1 MFSGASWLALLGL
14 FFASGASGL
23 IYEIVWMRLL
33 SLTMS
38 VTVYAVTTVLCAFM
52 AGLALGAA
60 IAGRYAHRA
69 RRPLL
74 AYGCVEIA
82 LAVVALVTPTL
93 LFHLGPIYA
102 SVHAALGGGGF
113 GFAIARFVL
122 AFAVLLVPSTL
133 MGTTLPLLSRAVIQ
147 NTEVVGRGAGA
158 LYAVNT
164 LGAVV
169 GCVAAGFVLIP
180 NLGLSLTNGFA
191 ASVSLAVGLC
201 AVWLGRD
208 LITSTD
214 HVAARLEPASST
226 VRLAYAAIAISG
238 FTALGYQV
246 LWTRGLEQFTHNS
259 TYAYSAILATFLL
272 GIAVGSAVAARI
284 VDRLRRPLLGLGVIE
299 LVISASVLCAMLVY
313 ANLDRITVGIVTTL
327 GGLGS
332 WGKVVAVIFVQSSL
346 VLLATTFLFGM
357 TFPFVARV
365 VVDSLDSVGERI
377 ATAYTANTAG
387 SIFGSV
393 VIGFLVL
400 PVLGMQGTFFALA
413 ALNAAVGLALAWRAV
428 EGPGRIVAVAAAG
441 ALAVIAVAIVPHQLF
456 ERTFVRRFGPL
467 PFYREE
473 ITDTIMVTDDAKR
486 GRMIRYGDGRGT
498 AGTGTVKEDR
508 MYAEIP
514 LLLHEKPLRI
524 LNICFGVGNSLSS
537 LTMHPVERIDSVE
550 LSPGVL
556 DAAPFFASTNRDVLS
571 DPRIHM
577 TIADGRNFLLLSRD
591 KFDIIRLDP
600 PELHTAGIVNLYTK
614 EFYELARDHLA
625 PGGIFS
631 IWVNMVMTPEEDLKH
646 LVRTVA
652 SVFPYVSVWHGP
664 LFYSWVINGSM
675 TPHDPDLARLMKK
688 YEDPKVRA
696 EMESI
701 GVGDPFAFLSHF
713 VFSGDEARAW
723 AGDGPLVTDD
733 KTRLDFTVP
742 RSLDSSYGFANAN
755 TDSWMADQME
765 QNLAVKTFFRKI
777 QQMMAYKKP
786 VLPHLSNVEKAGFTP
801 EQVKERMA
809 AQAAAA
815 AGKPVTTS
823 PNGPG
828 GATPPPSTAAGA
840 GA

>member
-1 MFSGASWLALLGL
+1 MFGAGSWLALLAL

-60 IAGRYAHRA
+60 IAGRVAHRV

-74 AYGCVEIA
+74 AYGCVEIV
-82 LAVVALVTPTL
+82 LAAVALVTPTL

-102 SVHAALGGGGF
+102 DIHAAFGGGGL
-113 GFAIARFVL
+113 GFTIARFLL
-122 AFAVLLVPSTL
+122 AFGVLLIPSTL

-169 GCVAAGFVLIP
+169 GCVSAGFLLIP

-191 ASVSLAVGLC
+191 ATVSLLVGVVATL
-201 AVWLGRD
+201 LGRN

-214 HVAARLEPASST
+214 HVASRLVPASAN
-226 VRLAYAAIAISG
+226 VRLAYVAIAISG

-246 LWTRGLEQFTHNS
+246 LWTRALEQYTHNS

-272 GIAVGSAVAARI
+272 GIAAGSAVAAPL

-299 LVISASVLCAMLVY
+299 LVISASVLLALILY
-313 ANLDRITVGIVTTL
+313 ANLDRLSPFIADSI

-332 WGKVVAVIFVQSSL
+332 WGQVVVLIFTQASAAL
-346 VLLATTFLFGM
+346 FLTTFLFGM
-357 TFPFVARV
+357 TFPFVARI
-365 VVDSLDSVGERI
+365 VVDRLDSVGERI

-393 VIGFLVL
+393 VIGFAVL
-400 PVLGMQGTFFALA
+400 PLLGMQGTFLALA
-413 ALNAAVGLALAWRAV
+413 MLNAIVGLVLAWRAT
-428 EGPGRIVAVAAAG
+428 ESTGRAVALAAVG
-441 ALAVIAVAIVPHQLF
+441 ALAVVAAVALPSRLF
-456 ERTFVRRFGPL
+456 EQAFVRRFGEL
-467 PFYREE
+467 AFYREE
-473 ITDTIMVTDDAKR
+473 VTDTIMVTDDAKR

-508 MYAEIP
+508 MYAQIP
-514 LLLHEKPLRI
+514 MLLHQRPLRV

-537 LTMHPVERIDSVE
+537 VAMHPIEHADSVE
-550 LSPGVL
+550 LSPGVV
-556 DAAPFFASTNRDVLS
+556 DAAEYFETTNRKVLD
-571 DPRIHM
+571 DPRVKM
-577 TIADGRNFLLLSRD
+577 TIADGRNFLLLSRE
-591 KFDIIRLDP
+591 KYDIIRLDP
-600 PELHTAGIVNLYTK
+600 PELHTAGVVNLYTK
-614 EFYELARDHLA
+614 EFYELARDHMA

-631 IWVNMVMTPEEDLKH
+631 IWVNIVMTPEEDLKH
-646 LVRTVA
+646 LVRTLN
-652 SVFPYVSVWHGP
+652 SVFPYVSIWHGP
-664 LFYSWVINGSM
+664 LHYSWVINGSM
-675 TPHDPDLARLMKK
+675 TPHDPDLALLKAK
-688 YEDPKVRA
+688 FADPKVRA
-696 EMESI
+696 DMESI

-713 VFSGDEARAW
+713 VFAGDDVKAW

-733 KTRLDFTVP
+733 RTRLDFSVP

-755 TDSWMADQME
+755 TDSWMADEME
-765 QNLAVKTFFRKI
+765 QNLAVKMFFKKI
-777 QQMMAYKKP
+777 QQMSAHKKP
-786 VLPHLSNVEKAGFTP
+786 VLPHLTNVEQAGYTP
-801 EQVKERMA
+801 EEVQAKMA
-809 AQAAAA
+809 AQLEAA

-823 PNGPG
+823 P
-828 GATPPPSTAAGA
+828 AAGA
-840 GA
+840 QPTDAGT

>member
-60 IAGRYAHRA
+60 IAGRFAHRA
-69 RRPLL
+69 SRPLL

-82 LAVVALVTPTL
+82 LAAVALVTPTL

-113 GFAIARFVL
+113 GFAVARFVL

-158 LYAVNT
+158 LYAINT

-169 GCVAAGFVLIP
+169 GCMLAGFVLIP

-191 ASVSLAVGLC
+191 ATVSLAVGLC

-272 GIAVGSAVAARI
+272 GIAAGSAVAARV

-365 VVDSLDSVGERI
+365 VVDRLDSVGERI

-400 PVLGMQGTFFALA
+400 PLLGMQGTFFALA

-428 EGPGRIVAVAAAG
+428 EGRGRIVAVATAA
-441 ALAVIAVAIVPHQLF
+441 ALAVIAVAVVPHQLF

-550 LSPGVL
+550 LSPGVI
-556 DAAPFFASTNRDVLS
+556 DAAPFFASTNRNVLA

-591 KFDIIRLDP
+591 EYDIIRLDP

-646 LVRTVA
+646 LVRTLG

-688 YEDPKVRA
+688 YEDPKIRA

-713 VFSGDEARAW
+713 VFAGDEARAW

-733 KTRLDFTVP
+733 RTRLDFTVP

-777 QQMMAYKKP
+777 QQMMAHKKP
-786 VLPHLSNVEKAGFTP
+786 VLPHLTNVEQAGFTAD
-801 EQVKERMA
+801 QVKERMA

-815 AGKPVTTS
+815 AGQPVTPT
-823 PNGPG
+823 PNE
-828 GATPPPSTAAGA
+828 AAAGA
-840 GA
+840 DPVRGGDGA